1 MDSGVADR
9 GLTQAESMR
18 TEVARAGAAN
28 GAGTTIYNPT
38 ASQGRALSLLRD
50 VSLLPVLVLLIVAGA
65 LMSPVFFQ
73 SSNFWGIGQYASS
86 IALITAGEALVVMIG
101 SMDLSLGGT
110 YGFAPM
116 LAAWLVAPAS
126 AFGAGLNLNP

>member
-1 MDSGVADR
+1 MTGVGSEEEVTSLAQPTGEEGDNPVAADS
-9 GLTQAESMR
+9 
-18 TEVARAGAAN
+18 
-28 GAGTTIYNPT
+28 
-38 ASQGRALSLLRD
+38 RALSLLRD

-86 IALITAGEALVVMIG
+86 IALLTAGEALVVMIG
-101 SMDLSLGGT
+101 SMDLSLGGI

-116 LAAWLVAPAS
+116 LAAWLVAPTS
-126 AFGAGLNLNP
+126 AFGAGLNLNSWAGLIVLL

>member
-1 MDSGVADR
+1 MTAVSSQNEAAA
-9 GLTQAESMR
+9 LAQATGQEDD
-18 TEVARAGAAN
+18 N
-28 GAGTTIYNPT
+28 NPT
-38 ASQGRALSLLRD
+38 AAQGRALSLLRD

-110 YGFAPM
+110 
-116 LAAWLVAPAS
+116 
-126 AFGAGLNLNP
+126 